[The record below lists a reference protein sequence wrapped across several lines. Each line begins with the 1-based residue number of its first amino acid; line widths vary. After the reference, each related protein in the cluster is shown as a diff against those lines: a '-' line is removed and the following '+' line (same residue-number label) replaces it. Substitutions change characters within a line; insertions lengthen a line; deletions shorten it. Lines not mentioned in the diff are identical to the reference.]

1 MCFRHRGTGQSGQI
15 VPGSPSPVLHDGEKQ
30 QILVPLF
37 SPGRRTLIL
46 PLVAGVQAAARNDER
61 GAASQRWR
69 ESQPDCLSAKVTSQR
84 RQNRM
89 DVP

>member
-1 MCFRHRGTGQSGQI
+1 M
-15 VPGSPSPVLHDGEKQ
+15 PGSPSPVLHDGEKQ

-37 SPGRRTLIL
+37 SREENTDPPTSSRGSRQLQGMMKAGRSGI
-46 PLVAGVQAAARNDER
+46 
-61 GAASQRWR
+61 SKM
-69 ESQPDCLSAKVTSQR
+69 ESWPDCLSAKVTSQR